1 MPIRWSAAS
10 WRPTI
15 KLVNATPGQ
24 QQERPDVLR
33 IVRPITGCEGHDVE
47 DASAWI

>member
-15 KLVNATPGQ
+15 KLVNSPQAQ
-24 QQERPDVLR
+24 ARPDAIR
-33 IVRPITGCEGHDVE
+33 IVRPITSFEGRDVE